1 MRKKLPANLVTALA
15 TQAQARRA
23 YLALLVATAIWGV
36 ATPIIKLTLNHT
48 PVYTFLFYRFLI
60 VCILILPYLFFELK
74 KNPIHKSD
82 YKNIILLGITGQA
95 AILIVFWAIKYTS
108 PIDVA
113 LIGAIGPLVTLTA
126 GNIIYKEK
134 LNKYVKYGVL
144 IAVLGTLVIIL
155 EPILSSVKNHS
166 PIYLK
171 VFGNILMVFYTMS
184 FSAYIILSKHM
195 FGRRPVGENKL
206 FERFGI
212 RPMGKKYPEVLI
224 VALTF
229 FVALAVVIPLFVWEN
244 TAGGKSIAL
253 TEAFLPSSLIGIVYM
268 AIFSSIV
275 AYMCFEWGV
284 SRAAVIDTAIFGYLD
299 PLFNIP
305 ASFIILGIVPTV
317 PALFGS
323 AIIAL
328 GVVIAE
334 KNKG

>member
-1 MRKKLPANLVTALA
+1 M
-15 TQAQARRA
+15 
-23 YLALLVATAIWGV
+23 
-36 ATPIIKLTLNHT
+36 
-48 PVYTFLFYRFLI
+48 
-60 VCILILPYLFFELK
+60 
-74 KNPIHKSD
+74 
-82 YKNIILLGITGQA
+82 GITGQA
-95 AILIVFWAIKYTS
+95 AILIVFWAINYTS

-126 GNIIYKEK
+126 GSIIYKEK

-144 IAVLGTLVIIL
+144 IAVLGALVVIL
-155 EPILSSVKNHS
+155 EPILSSVRNHS
-166 PIYLK
+166 PIYLRII
-171 VFGNILMVFYTMS
+171 GNILMVFYTIC

-195 FGRRPVGENKL
+195 FGRRPVGENRL

-212 RPMGKKYPEVLI
+212 RPMSRKYPEVLI

-229 FVALAVVIPLFVWEN
+229 FVALAAIIPLYVWES
-244 TAGGKSIAL
+244 TTGGKAL
-253 TEAFLPSSLIGIVYM
+253 ALPGTFLSPLLIGIVYM

-284 SRAAVIDTAIFGYLD
+284 SRATVVDTAIFGYLD

-305 ASFIILGIVPTV
+305 ASFILLGYVPTV